1 MFSYLE
7 KHYKYLVNIP
17 LAIYWIILFILTS
30 MPSSSAITL
39 NVSDKIEHFGA
50 YGLLSVF
57 LYLNLFFQNR
67 FEVIKKFPAAFTII
81 FASLYGLIDEL
92 HQLLVPGR
100 SCEFFDWFADFSG
113 ALLGVLIIKWLL
125 KKMYYL
131 SYQKN

>member
-1 MFSYLE
+1 M
-7 KHYKYLVNIP
+7 
-17 LAIYWIILFILTS
+17 
-30 MPSSSAITL
+30 

-57 LYLNLFFQNR
+57 LYLDLFFQNR
-67 FEVIKKFPAAFTII
+67 FEVLKKFPAAFTII

-100 SCEFFDWFADFSG
+100 SCEFFDWLADFSG
-113 ALLGVLIIKWLL
+113 SLIGVLIIGLIL
-125 KKMYYL
+125 KKMYSL